1 MVNQAYDEIFV
12 SKGSYAGI
20 DDRSS
25 FYPTGAASAL
35 VKARFD
41 GTMRCF
47 YEYMRLNLE
56 ENLELR
62 GGACICAAGK
72 HYDHYKL
79 PEIIDEWRD
88 EFPKLAE
95 EHPQEKDINPK
106 LVRKVF
112 IRFSYHIE
120 DKNGEH
126 VRSLNE
132 PEEEFLDACITSH
145 GYRKFEKG

>member
-1 MVNQAYDEIFV
+1 MVNQIYDEIFV

-20 DDRSS
+20 DDRPN

-47 YEYMRLNLE
+47 YEYMHLNLE
-56 ENLELR
+56 ENLEIK
-62 GGACICAAGK
+62 GWSCICAAGEE
-72 HYDHYKL
+72 YDSYKS
-79 PEIIDEWRD
+79 PEIIDEWRK

-95 EHPQEKDINPK
+95 EHPPEEDITQS

-120 DKNGEH
+120 DRNGEY

-132 PEEEFLDACITSH
+132 SEEEFLNACITSH
-145 GYRKFEKG
+145 GYRRFEKA